1 VDEIGAPGPPPSE
14 PPIELRPIG
23 DIINWNNAQVRWDI
37 SKDVMHLFKLSN
49 LFVLV
54 GVGVIFFIDTILM
67 FFGYNHA
74 ADRLIDS
81 KVIMTLIG
89 ATAVQL
95 GSIAILM
102 ARSLYSSSDNTV
114 LEPAPR
120 LSRTGRRGRQQ
131 KPPAQSSS
139 TDDEIV

>member
-14 PPIELRPIG
+14 SPVELRPIG
-23 DIINWNNAQVRWDI
+23 DLINWHNAKVRWDI
-37 SKDVMHLFKLSN
+37 SKDVMRLFRVSN
-49 LFVLV
+49 LFVLM
-54 GVGVIFFIDTILM
+54 GVGLIFLIDTILILS
-67 FFGYNHA
+67 GYTHA
-74 ADRLIDS
+74 SDRLIDS

-114 LEPAPR
+114 LEPR
-120 LSRTGRRGRQQ
+120 RSGTGRRGRQ

-139 TDDEIV
+139 TDDEIDV